1 MLAFTQEKMMPTVLM
16 EQCTEP
22 AEDASSANTPKKS
35 LFVATSLA
43 TWSTANPQWFAR
55 DFQINDTVYRRL
67 DPEYYAWLRSRM
79 VFAKKAAS
87 AGQFPPSAF
96 ENLRLRFNAVHE
108 WAVGH
113 FGEAALLAAARGFR
127 SSGYDPPAVD
137 DEGRHVPLPAA
148 RKSAGEH
155 IPEEAITV
163 VDGIAECAQS
173 LGWKR
178 ERLYGIESGS
188 IFDQRRG
195 LVSHLML
202 GDRIGE
208 VTLQSIEIVRAEPVE
223 VRHRFYNP
231 DVDQPWVK
239 RIDVEKK

>member
-1 MLAFTQEKMMPTVLM
+1 MPTVLT
-16 EQCTEP
+16 EQC
-22 AEDASSANTPKKS
+22 AESAQDASSADTPKY

-113 FGEAALLAAARGFR
+113 YGEAVLLSAVRGFR